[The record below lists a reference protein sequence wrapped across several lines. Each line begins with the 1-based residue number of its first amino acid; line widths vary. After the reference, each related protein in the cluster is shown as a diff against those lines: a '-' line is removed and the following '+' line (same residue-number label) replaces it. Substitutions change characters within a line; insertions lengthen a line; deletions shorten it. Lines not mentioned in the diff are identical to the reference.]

1 MPAPDS
7 DPVTEVPQ
15 PLTIT
20 ALAVAP
26 AAIGC
31 AAGILIGQRLRSRSG
46 NAAAGTLFALAA
58 AAALPLVVDAAL
70 RIINRPESRR
80 RIQGIQR
87 GLRDASG
94 HLFADELAGN
104 AAEPEDVRNT
114 VSFPGL

>member
-1 MPAPDS
+1 MSTPETS
-7 DPVTEVPQ
+7 PVPEVPQ
-15 PLTIT
+15 SLTVT
-20 ALAVAP
+20 ALALAP

-46 NAAAGTLFALAA
+46 NAAAGTLLALAA
-58 AAALPLVVDAAL
+58 AASLPLVLEATL
-70 RIINRPESRR
+70 RIMNRPESRR

-87 GLRDASG
+87 GLRDASD

-104 AAEPEDVRNT
+104 AEDPSEARNT

>member
-1 MPAPDS
+1 MSSPE
-7 DPVTEVPQ
+7 PVSVPEVPQ
-15 PLTIT
+15 PLTLT
-20 ALAVAP
+20 ALAVTP

-46 NAAAGTLFALAA
+46 RTAAGTLFALAA
-58 AAALPLVVDAAL
+58 AAALPLIVDATL

-80 RIQGIQR
+80 RMQGIQR

-104 AAEPEDVRNT
+104 AVDADERNT
-114 VSFPGL
+114 VNFPGF

>member
-1 MPAPDS
+1 MSAPDPS
-7 DPVTEVPQ
+7 PVPEVPQ
-15 PLTIT
+15 TLTAA

-46 NAAAGTLFALAA
+46 NAVAGTLLALAA
-58 AAALPLVVDAAL
+58 AAALPLVMEATL

-87 GLRDASG
+87 GLRDASD

-104 AAEPEDVRNT
+104 AEGQAEARNT

>member
-1 MPAPDS
+1 MPTPES
-7 DPVTEVPQ
+7 SPVAEVPQ

-31 AAGILIGQRLRSRSG
+31 AAGILIGQRLRARSG

-58 AAALPLVVDAAL
+58 AAALPLLVDVTL

-80 RIQGIQR
+80 RMQGIQR

-104 AAEPEDVRNT
+104 SSEPETRNT